1 MCHAK
6 KATLFWRIRAKP
18 HSCVFCGP
26 RAARTGNTIAARGP
40 PVVEEVVQDSLLIMI
55 TGGAVF
61 WRIQYIAGPG
71 RPRAAGLTPGST
83 GQTICMIYCF
93 GGFVRNRTSVRER
106 MIVHFSPILVCA
118 RTLASKTGLH
128 RLPPS
133 LARHINLTALAR
145 LAGRARS
152 ALTARSLVRSAR
164 SLAWQYHRRSERA
177 SEPIYMSRQSMVH
190 LSAASGRGR
199 CSIEARTHIRPS
211 FVERRTTGR
220 VRAEPSNSHSIY

>member
-1 MCHAK
+1 MCVLRPAG
-6 KATLFWRIRAKP
+6 
-18 HSCVFCGP
+18 GP
-26 RAARTGNTIAARGP
+26 DRQYHRRSGP

-128 RLPPS
+128 RLALGS
-133 LARHINLTALAR
+133 LARS

-152 ALTARSLVRSAR
+152 ARWAR
-164 SLAWQYHRRSERA
+164 
-177 SEPIYMSRQSMVH
+177 YMSRQSMVH
-190 LSAASGRGR
+190 LYAASGRGR
-199 CSIEARTHIRPS
+199 CSIETHS
-211 FVERRTTGR
+211 SLVRR
-220 VRAEPSNSHSIY
+220 ASHHGQGASGALQLTFHLLI